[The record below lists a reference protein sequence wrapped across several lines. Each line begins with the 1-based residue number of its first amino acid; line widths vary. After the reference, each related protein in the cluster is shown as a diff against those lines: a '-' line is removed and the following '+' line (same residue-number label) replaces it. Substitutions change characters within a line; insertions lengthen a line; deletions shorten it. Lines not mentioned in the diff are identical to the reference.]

1 MTQYIYTVIITED
14 NTCCYVSLWST
25 SSLAFNFVK
34 SKFKLP
40 DEANDDNYMEY
51 IPEKIYCSID
61 RMLIDR
67 TEKNYEGT
75 FHDFQISN
83 T

>member
-1 MTQYIYTVIITED
+1 MVIISED
-14 NTCCYVSLWST
+14 NTCYISLWST
-25 SSLAFNFVK
+25 IDNAFNFVK

-40 DEANDDNYMEY
+40 DNAYNDNYMEY
-51 IPEKIYCSID
+51 IPKKIYCSID
-61 RMLIDR
+61 R
-67 TEKNYEGT
+67 TEQNYEGT